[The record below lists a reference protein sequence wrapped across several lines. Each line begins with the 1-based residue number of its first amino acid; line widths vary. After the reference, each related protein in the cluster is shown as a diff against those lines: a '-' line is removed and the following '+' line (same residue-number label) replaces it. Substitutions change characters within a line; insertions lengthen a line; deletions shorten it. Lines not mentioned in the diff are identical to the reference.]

1 MSVNTPKNEK
11 SLSATDPVQHAMG
24 DLGKWHIIVCA
35 AVFLLKFPVGW
46 HQMSIIFLA
55 PPVSYT
61 CSNIVNATDDDKCLA
76 SCTKE
81 YDRSIF
87 KETIIT
93 EWDLVCNKSQWAN
106 LSQTLFMFG
115 ILFGNMIFG
124 TLADK
129 YVFN

>member
-1 MSVNTPKNEK
+1 
-11 SLSATDPVQHAMG
+11 MG

-35 AVFLLKFPVGW
+35 SVFLLKFPVGW

-55 PPVSYT
+55 PPASYT
-61 CSNIVNATDDDKCLA
+61 CSNIANATSDDKC
-76 SCTKE
+76 SVDCEKE

-87 KETIIT
+87 KQTIIT
-93 EWDLVCNKSQWAN
+93 EWDLVCDRSQWAN

-129 YVFN
+129 YD